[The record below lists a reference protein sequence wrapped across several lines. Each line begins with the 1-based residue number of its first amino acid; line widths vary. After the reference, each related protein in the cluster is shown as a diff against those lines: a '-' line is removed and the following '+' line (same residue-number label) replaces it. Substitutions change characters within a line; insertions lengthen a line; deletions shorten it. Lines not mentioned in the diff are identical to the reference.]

1 MSVRTLR
8 EAFPP
13 IPDSWPMPAA
23 SRIATLAPMSA
34 YFHPRLQE
42 SRRVA
47 GNRLRRLLRLWPQT
61 VFHIGAGA
69 ALLALVG
76 AGVARIDGDRIG
88 LVLRLL
94 AEQPLVVAIAFA
106 AFGFAMC
113 RSATL
118 ALLTELKLGW
128 WGAAPVPEVATRR
141 SLHLNAILLTL
152 FGNGVI
158 VLVLAGIV
166 LLSRRSTPWFVPL
179 FCAASIGFWL
189 GSGVGYLAVR
199 RLGTRRR
206 GKVAQQHSSAA
217 LLPLPG
223 LDHPQ
228 LRHLPDWQRRETV
241 RRWRSG
247 GRNWQFLAF
256 GLLIPMGMPL
266 LPLAGLLLLGAALI
280 WYGLALRASEDTM
293 VRATHLFA
301 ALPVAFPHFA
311 AGTLRY
317 PLFAWACASLLGA
330 AGLLLQSAKPPVAV
344 AFVVAIGA
352 SGLISLCLSWR
363 YRHRPHL
370 ARVRASAEVSLL
382 LLLAYQLPFLAPPL
396 ALGLAARHYFV
407 ARSLA

>member
-1 MSVRTLR
+1 
-8 EAFPP
+8 
-13 IPDSWPMPAA
+13 MP
-23 SRIATLAPMSA
+23 A

-47 GNRLRRLLRLWPQT
+47 ENRLRRLLRLWPQT
-61 VFHIGAGA
+61 LFHLCAAA

-76 AGVARIDGDRIG
+76 VGVARIDGDRIG

-94 AEQPLVVAIAFA
+94 AAQPLVVAIAFA

-128 WGAAPVPEVATRR
+128 WGAAPVPEAATRR
-141 SLHLNAILLTL
+141 SLHLNAVLLTL
-152 FGNGVI
+152 FGNVVI
-158 VLVLAGIV
+158 LLVLVGIV

-179 FCAASIGFWL
+179 LAAASIGFWL
-189 GSGVGYLAVR
+189 GSGAGYLAVR
-199 RLGTRRR
+199 RLGALRR
-206 GKVAQQHSSAA
+206 GRIAQQHSSAA
-217 LLPLPG
+217 LLPLPA

-266 LPLAGLLLLGAALI
+266 LPLAGLLLLGAAMI
-280 WYGLALRASEDTM
+280 WYGLALRASEDAM
-293 VRATHLFA
+293 VRATRLFA
-301 ALPVAFPHFA
+301 ALPLPFPRFA

-317 PLFAWACASLLGA
+317 PLFAWLCASTLGA
-330 AGLLLQSAKPPVAV
+330 TGLLLQSAKPFVAI
-344 AFVVAIGA
+344 AFVIAIGIG
-352 SGLISLCLSWR
+352 GLISLCLSWR
-363 YRHRPHL
+363 YRHRPPL
-370 ARVRASAEVSLL
+370 ARARASAEVTLL

-396 ALGLAARHYFV
+396 ALALAARHYVV

>member
-1 MSVRTLR
+1 
-8 EAFPP
+8 
-13 IPDSWPMPAA
+13 MPTAA
-23 SRIATLAPMSA
+23 AIATLAQMPA

-47 GNRLRRLLRLWPQT
+47 ENRLRRLLRLWPQT
-61 VFHIGAGA
+61 LFHLCAAA

-94 AEQPLVVAIAFA
+94 AAQPLVVAIAFA

-128 WGAAPVPEVATRR
+128 WGAAPVPEAATRR
-141 SLHLNAILLTL
+141 SLHLNAVLLTL
-152 FGNGVI
+152 FGNVVI
-158 VLVLAGIV
+158 LLVLVGIV
-166 LLSRRSTPWFVPL
+166 LLSRRSTPWFAPL
-179 FCAASIGFWL
+179 LAAASIGFWL
-189 GSGVGYLAVR
+189 GSGAGYLAVR
-199 RLGTRRR
+199 RLGALRR
-206 GKVAQQHSSAA
+206 GRIAQQHSSAA
-217 LLPLPG
+217 LLPLPA

-266 LPLAGLLLLGAALI
+266 LPLAGLLLLGAAMI
-280 WYGLALRASEDTM
+280 WYGLALRASEDAM
-293 VRATHLFA
+293 VRATQLFA
-301 ALPVAFPHFA
+301 ALPLPFTRFA

-317 PLFAWACASLLGA
+317 PLFAWLCASTLGA
-330 AGLLLQSAKPPVAV
+330 AGLLLQSAKPFVAI
-344 AFVVAIGA
+344 AFVIAIGIG
-352 SGLISLCLSWR
+352 GLISLCLSWR

-370 ARVRASAEVSLL
+370 ARVRASAEVALL

-396 ALGLAARHYFV
+396 ALALAARHYFV
-407 ARSLA
+407 ARSFA